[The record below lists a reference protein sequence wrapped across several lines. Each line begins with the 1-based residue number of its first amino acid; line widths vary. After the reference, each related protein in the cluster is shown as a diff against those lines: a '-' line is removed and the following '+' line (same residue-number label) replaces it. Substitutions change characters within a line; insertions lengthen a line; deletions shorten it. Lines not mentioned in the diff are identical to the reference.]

1 VPKNFLAMVRY
12 RSLAAAP
19 VIVSRFWRGYR
30 GMKRA
35 GGRSVPRKKG
45 PFLPNDPTDETLAEA
60 AGRFELTPIRLPVLA
75 TFAALIAGLGLGVAL
90 AGAAL
95 PATATEAIALVG
107 SLWLRGLQMT
117 IIPLVAS
124 LLVLGLAQMV
134 AAARAG
140 AAARLFIALVL
151 GVAVAGG
158 VFTALALPLALAAF
172 PIPDTASG
180 FLAAVPADAGEVPGV
195 LEFLKSL
202 VAPNIVAAAAETAML
217 PVTIF
222 FALLAVA
229 ITRLPEA
236 QGQVLLGFF
245 HALANAMLQII
256 GWVLWIAPLG
266 VAALAFG
273 VGLQSGGG
281 AFAALAHYIVLVS
294 AMGAFILLLAYAL
307 AWGIGGVG
315 LVHFARAIL
324 PSQAVAL
331 STQSSLASLPAML
344 ESAAR
349 LDLKPSTAE
358 FVLPL
363 AVAIFRATSVAMNL
377 AVALYVAAL
386 AGIEVPLALVAVGI
400 AVAVV
405 ISVGSVS
412 LPGSISFVVSIGPI
426 ALAMGVPIEPL
437 ALLVAVEMLPDIMR
451 TLGNVTMN
459 VAVASVVDRAVE
471 GGVGKGAGGPAGG

>member
-1 VPKNFLAMVRY
+1 M
-12 RSLAAAP
+12 S
-19 VIVSRFWRGYR
+19 
-30 GMKRA
+30 
-35 GGRSVPRKKG
+35 
-45 PFLPNDPTDETLAEA
+45 ETGENSASAQQQA
-60 AGRFELTPIRLPVLA
+60 AGEAYALTPIELPVWA
-75 TFAALIAGLGLGVAL
+75 TFGGLIVGLGGGVLL

-95 PATATEAIALVG
+95 PETLIEAIALLG
-107 SLWLRGLQMT
+107 SLWLRALQMT

-124 LLVLGLAQMV
+124 LLVLGLSQMV
-134 AAARAG
+134 AAASAG
-140 AAARLFIALVL
+140 AAARRFVLLVV

-158 VFTALALPLALAAF
+158 LFTALALPPLMEWSY
-172 PIPDTASG
+172 PSKDTAW
-180 FLAAVPADAGEVPGV
+180 LIADNAGPVGEVPGV

-202 VAPNIVAAAAETAML
+202 IAPNIIAAASETAML
-217 PVTIF
+217 PLTVF
-222 FALLAVA
+222 FAALAVA
-229 ITRLPEA
+229 ITRLPEE
-236 QGQVLLGFF
+236 QGAVLLRFF

-256 GWVLWIAPLG
+256 GWVLWIAPVG
-266 VAALAFG
+266 VTALAFG
-273 VGLQSGGG
+273 VGLRSGGE

-294 AMGAFILLLAYAL
+294 AMGGFILILAYGMAVTL
-307 AWGIGGVG
+307 GRVS
-315 LVHFARAIL
+315 LMRFARGIL
-324 PSQAVAL
+324 PAQAVAV

-344 ESAAR
+344 ESAGRIGVRAQ
-349 LDLKPSTAE
+349 TAE

-377 AVALYVAAL
+377 AVALYVAQL
-386 AGIEVPLALVAVGI
+386 AGVEVAFPVVLLGI

-459 VAVASVVDRAVE
+459 VSVAAIVDRV
-471 GGVGKGAGGPAGG
+471 GAGSASD